1 MAHTG
6 LYRCTVTVQYAVH
19 QSRNLVMKQNV
30 GVHEGQV
37 SSTSILQ
44 YENWNTV
51 VELQLEPGI
60 SN

>member
-1 MAHTG
+1 
-6 LYRCTVTVQYAVH
+6 
-19 QSRNLVMKQNV
+19 MKQNV

-37 SSTSILQ
+37 SSTAILQ

-60 SN
+60 SNQC